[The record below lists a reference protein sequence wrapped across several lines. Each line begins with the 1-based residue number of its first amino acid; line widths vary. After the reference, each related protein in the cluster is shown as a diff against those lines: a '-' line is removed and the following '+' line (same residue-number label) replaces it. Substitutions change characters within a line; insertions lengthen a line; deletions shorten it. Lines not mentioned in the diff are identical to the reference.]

1 MLHVLLPQQ
10 LVVLVV
16 LLVGRQ
22 RGALPAKSCQ
32 QVGLLQ
38 LAGLGGGL
46 ASLLLLTLL
55 PQIGSAVGQARWAA
69 AMLLLLLLLLL
80 LLQEVLLLHGSR
92 DAVVGALAATCL
104 QSIEQRRLLL
114 RSHGASGPGCW
125 GWRGW
130 LVQQAQVLQLQQL
143 LSAQA
148 GAAKA
153 ATALRQP
160 QACRRMAAG
169 ATSNQ
174 TRCKEALKGWNAR
187 SSNAPACTAARTRR
201 RRQQPRHAALCSAHL
216 GPAGQPAGAA
226 WQ

>member
-1 MLHVLLPQQ
+1 MLHMLLPQQ

-22 RGALPAKSCQ
+22 RGALSAQSCQ

-55 PQIGSAVGQARWAA
+55 TQVGSAVGQARWAA
-69 AMLLLLLLLLL
+69 AMLLLLLLL

-92 DAVVGALAATCL
+92 DAVVGALAATRL

-114 RSHGASGPGCW
+114 RGHGASGPRCW
-125 GWRGW
+125 GRRGW

-153 ATALRQP
+153 ATALWQP
-160 QACRRMAAG
+160 QACRRKAAG
-169 ATSNQ
+169 AT
-174 TRCKEALKGWNAR
+174 
-187 SSNAPACTAARTRR
+187 
-201 RRQQPRHAALCSAHL
+201 
-216 GPAGQPAGAA
+216 
-226 WQ
+226 